1 MYTKQQRL
9 IDSAISEIEEMAEN
23 VADIQSILQKM
34 IDKPVKRLNNQ
45 YNHIDELADSINN
58 QEIKKDLNKYKHRGG
73 AQRDQVLSAYVQRT
87 EYSLKGYQETLEI
100 LQRVK
105 KGSLWNINWNMT
117 NVYFLEKK

>member
-73 AQRDQVLSAYVQRT
+73 SQRDQVLSAYLQRT

-105 KGSLWNINWNMT
+105 KGS
-117 NVYFLEKK
+117 

>member
-1 MYTKQQRL
+1 MYAKQQRL

-73 AQRDQVLSAYVQRT
+73 AQRDQVLSAYLQRT

>member
-45 YNHIDELADSINN
+45 YNHIDELADSISN

>member
-73 AQRDQVLSAYVQRT
+73 AQRDQVFSAYVQRT

>member
-23 VADIQSILQKM
+23 MADIQSVLQRM

-73 AQRDQVLSAYVQRT
+73 AHRDQVLSAYLQRT

-105 KGSLWNINWNMT
+105 KGS
-117 NVYFLEKK
+117 

>member
-105 KGSLWNINWNMT
+105 KGSL
-117 NVYFLEKK
+117 

>member
-1 MYTKQQRL
+1 MYTKEQRL
-9 IDSAISEIEEMAEN
+9 IDSAISEIEEMTEN
-23 VADIQSILQKM
+23 MLEIQGLLKNI

-73 AQRDQVLSAYVQRT
+73 AHRDQVLSAYLQRT

-100 LQRVK
+100 LNKVK
-105 KGSLWNINWNMT
+105 EESMSC
-117 NVYFLEKK
+117 KKN

>member
-23 VADIQSILQKM
+23 MADIQSILQKM

-73 AQRDQVLSAYVQRT
+73 AQRDQVLSAYLQRT

-105 KGSLWNINWNMT
+105 KGSIWNINWNMT